1 MQTVSL
7 RRVLLASLLAFV
19 LPVSALAQPF
29 ARETARF
36 TDRLNDEEPSG
47 EAWGRVVWSAMDTLA
62 LAALNAGVAPERL
75 DTVFASL
82 PGYSPPSG
90 GEGFQVGRTAF
101 YSALPREA
109 PNYWAGPVRVGG
121 RTLVLG
127 IYSLTYSAPGR
138 LSVYGQSG
146 GRWRRVSHA
155 DAENPI
161 SAYLLPMGDGA
172 RGLVMVANHVGG
184 DHSAAHVKLW
194 RLTPAGLRLQRAIPH
209 RFMDARVEATDST
222 VSVVYDSLPT
232 RIAGAMLGP
241 RLGFRATFRVRDG
254 RIASSTEETNPWVHT
269 VDRFYDHLARGRRPL
284 ARQLT
289 ADDAT
294 FRALAAVPEASAE
307 AEDGD
312 LALGHGWVRMWTD
325 EKRFLVSVRRAPDG
339 RWRIVSVSDN
349 VQPEP

>member
-7 RRVLLASLLAFV
+7 RRVLLASLLAFLFPAPV
-19 LPVSALAQPF
+19 LSQPL

-36 TDRLNDEEPSG
+36 TDRLNAEVPRD
-47 EAWGRVVWSAMDTLA
+47 AWGRGAWSAMDTLV
-62 LAALNAGVAPERL
+62 LAALNGGVPAERL
-75 DTVFASL
+75 DTVLATL
-82 PGYSPPSG
+82 PGYSPPQAA
-90 GEGFQVGRTAF
+90 EGFQVGRTAF
-101 YSALPREA
+101 YSQLPREA

-121 RTLVLG
+121 RTLVVG

-155 DAENPI
+155 DADNPI
-161 SAYLLPMGDGA
+161 SAYFLPLGDTA

-194 RLTPAGLRLQRAIPH
+194 RLTPSGLRLQRAIPH
-209 RFMDARVEATDST
+209 RFMDGVVEATDST
-222 VSVVYDSLPT
+222 VSVAYDSLPP
-232 RIAGAMLGP
+232 RIAGAILGQ
-241 RLGFRATFRVRDG
+241 RLGFRTTFRVQQG
-254 RIASSTEETNPWVHT
+254 RIASSTEELNPWVHV
-269 VDRFYDHLARGRRPL
+269 VDRFYGHLARGRRTL

-294 FRALAAVPEASAE
+294 FRALAAAPEASAE

-312 LALGHGWVRMWTD
+312 PALGDGWVRMWTD
-325 EKRFLVSVRRAPDG
+325 AKQFLVSVRRAADG
-339 RWRIVSVSDN
+339 RWRIVSVSDQ